1 MNEGREQ
8 RIVALHEVAQGQLTA
23 AAAAALLGL
32 SVRQV
37 RRLVKQYRRVGA
49 QAVEHGNRGRQP
61 MHAVPPELRQRIA
74 ALAQTT
80 YQGCNHQHLSELLAE
95 REGIAVSRATVRRIL
110 LAAGLH
116 RAQSAGQRPP
126 RQRRP
131 RYPQA
136 GMLVQLDGSA
146 HAWLE
151 GRGPRFTLLA
161 CIDDA
166 TGAVP
171 AALFHP
177 VEDAHGY
184 FLLMQRLVA
193 GAGRPL
199 ALYHDR
205 HGIFQVNPK
214 RAWSG
219 QAQLAGHPEPTQFG
233 RLLGELGITS
243 IAAQSPQAKGRIER
257 LFQTLQDRLVV
268 ELRLAGAATLADAN
282 ACLARYLP
290 LFNARFAVPAS
301 EVGSAYRPLDPAQ
314 PPATLFCFKYRRTVA
329 ADNTVQFA
337 EQTFQLVPSV
347 QRLSWAKA
355 AVEVHER
362 LDGSIAIYHQGA
374 HLTSTP
380 APPTAPTLRARG
392 GPRGGVAAQ
401 PPATAAAWPADDSRE
416 TPPPPAPATPAP
428 PAKPAPDHP
437 WRRGTRARR

>member
-8 RIVALHEVAQGQLTA
+8 RIVVLHEVAQGQLTA
-23 AAAAALLGL
+23 AAAAVLLAL

-37 RRLVKQYRRVGA
+37 RRLVKAYRRVGA

-61 MHAVPPELRQRIA
+61 IHTVPPALRERIV

-80 YQGCNHQHLSELLAE
+80 YRGCNHQHLSELLAE
-95 REGIAVSRATVRRIL
+95 REGLAVSRATVRRIL

-116 RAQSAGQRPP
+116 RAQPTGQRPP

-151 GRGPRFTLLA
+151 ERGPHFTLLA

-184 FLLMQRLVA
+184 FLLMQQLVA

-205 HGIFQVNPK
+205 HGIFQVNPQ

-243 IAAQSPQAKGRIER
+243 IAAQSPQAKGRDP
-257 LFQTLQDRLVV
+257 Q
-268 ELRLAGAATLADAN
+268 AGAPAPLPDV
-282 ACLARYLP
+282 ARPPGGRVAPSRRGHPGGRQRLP
-290 LFNARFAVPAS
+290 RAL
-301 EVGSAYRPLDPAQ
+301 
-314 PPATLFCFKYRRTVA
+314 PPA
-329 ADNTVQFA
+329 
-337 EQTFQLVPSV
+337 V
-347 QRLSWAKA
+347 QRALRRPRQRSRECLPA
-355 AVEVHER
+355 AR
-362 LDGSIAIYHQGA
+362 SG
-374 HLTSTP
+374 
-380 APPTAPTLRARG
+380 
-392 GPRGGVAAQ
+392 
-401 PPATAAAWPADDSRE
+401 AAARNAVLLQVSP
-416 TPPPPAPATPAP
+416 
-428 PAKPAPDHP
+428 H
-437 WRRGTRARR
+437 GGGG